1 LRLKLYATAGAC
13 LTIAAFTLPGLANAS
28 PATAPASPSATR
40 QLPAATATPRD
51 LPKQP
56 PGAKDCAA
64 PTTPLMMQCQSIVAT
79 SARAETAAR
88 HAAEAAAAAR
98 AKGESPAATVS
109 SSGPLTPADLQAAYG
124 ITSASSSDGSSETVA
139 IVDAYYDPNV
149 QSDLATY
156 RSEFGLPACD
166 TSTEAGCLNVYNE
179 NGTSLATDPSAAP
192 PKSPSDDNWVPETS
206 LDVDMVSA
214 ICPNCTIDLIEA
226 NSDQLPDLATAE
238 DTAVSLGAKFV
249 SNSWNGEEVPGVSV
263 GDSPGE
269 SAYDTYFDHPG
280 VAITFASGDD
290 GYAAGYPASSQFV
303 TSVGGTYLDRSSSG
317 DWTSTVWNDNGSEN
331 TDDIAGATASGCSAG
346 EPQPSW
352 GPNSTDVTS
361 STLCANR
368 TQNDVSA
375 VADAPSGIDIYD
387 SADCGADGGS
397 GYCDIY
403 GTSVATPIIAAMY
416 ALAGTPAAN
425 TYPASYLYAD
435 PSGLTPVTSGTP
447 PATSGSDVLAGS
459 PLTCESS
466 RQYLCNAADSLTTPY
481 DGYNGPAGLGTP
493 NGSLAPFKESATAD
507 VVSVANPGT
516 YDLQQGVSVS
526 LPAIQAI
533 DSASGQT
540 LTYSASGLPAGL
552 SINSSTGVI
561 SGKVDDVENDTVQ
574 VTATD
579 GTGASATVY
588 FRIEA
593 SGSLTASYHAG
604 TGQVKLDWDN
614 KCLDDNGNK
623 STNGNKI
630 QIWQC
635 TGNDAGQVWSFQ
647 PDTGPGE
654 VADAGL
660 SQLGT
665 VQIHGKCLDIVNRG
679 TADGSKLDLWS
690 CNGGANQQW
699 AIAGQ
704 DGELYNPVS
713 GKCID
718 DPYNSETNG
727 TQLDIWSCN
736 EEPWQAWTLPASP
749 MTSGVAGKCLDDT
762 GDSSANG
769 NLVQSWACNGEASQ
783 KWTFGLDGTIQ
794 VNGKCLNALNN
805 GTTNGTEVQLYSCSN
820 DSGTYSANY
829 WYLTAYGQI
838 ENGQA
843 QKCLAI
849 PDNSTANG
857 TKLALQDC
865 YGEPGEIWAAS

>member
-1 LRLKLYATAGAC
+1 LYATAGAC
-13 LTIAAFTLPGLANAS
+13 LTVAAFTLPGLANAS
-28 PATAPASPSATR
+28 PATAATPPSAIG
-40 QLPAATATPRD
+40 QLSAATATPSQN

-56 PGAKDCAA
+56 SGAKECAA
-64 PTTPLMMQCQSIVAT
+64 PTSPLMMQCQSIVAT
-79 SARAETAAR
+79 SAKAETAAK
-88 HAAEAAAAAR
+88 HAAEAVASAR

-109 SSGPLTPADLQAAYG
+109 ASEPLTPADLQAAYG
-124 ITSASSSDGSSETVA
+124 ITSDSSSDGSGETVA
-139 IVDAYYDPNV
+139 IVDAYYDPKV
-149 QSDLATY
+149 QSDLAAY

-166 TSTEAGCLNVYNE
+166 ASTGVGCLNVYNE
-179 NGTSLATDPSAAP
+179 NGTNLATDPSAAP
-192 PKSPSDDNWVPETS
+192 PESPSDDNWVPETS
-206 LDVDMVSA
+206 LDTDMVSA

-226 NSDQLPDLATAE
+226 NSDQLSDLATAE

-249 SNSWNGEEVPGVSV
+249 SNSWSNA
-263 GDSPGE
+263 DYPGE
-269 SAYDTYFDHPG
+269 SAYDQYFDHPG

-290 GYAAGYPASSQFV
+290 GYGASYPASSQFV
-303 TSVGGTYLDRSSSG
+303 TSVGGTYLEQDSSG
-317 DWTSTVWNDNGSEN
+317 DWTSTVWNDNGGGN
-331 TDDIAGATASGCSAG
+331 ADGIAGATASGCSAG

-352 GPNSTDVTS
+352 GPDSSDVITS
-361 STLCANR
+361 SVCANR

-387 SADCGADGGS
+387 SADCS

-435 PSGLTPVTSGTP
+435 PSGLTPVTSGT
-447 PATSGSDVLAGS
+447 DVFAGS
-459 PLTCESS
+459 PLTCESN
-466 RQYLCNAADSLTTPY
+466 RQYLCNAAY
-481 DGYNGPAGLGTP
+481 DLSDNYNGPAGHGTP
-493 NGSLAPFKESATAD
+493 NGNLAPFKESATGD

-561 SGKVDDVENDTVQ
+561 SGKVINVENDTVH

-593 SGSLTASYHAG
+593 SGSLTADYHAG
-604 TGQVKLDWDN
+604 TGQVQLDWDS
-614 KCLDDNGNK
+614 KCLDDTNN
-623 STNGNKI
+623 SSANGNKI

-635 TGNDAGQVWSFQ
+635 TSNDAGQVWSFE
-647 PDTGPGE
+647 PATAPGE
-654 VADAGL
+654 VAEAGL

-679 TADGSKLDLWS
+679 TANGSKLDLWS

-699 AIAGQ
+699 EIAGEY
-704 DGELYNPVS
+704 GELYNPVS

-718 DPYNSETNG
+718 DPYNSKTNG

-736 EEPWQAWTLPASP
+736 EEPWQAWLLPASP
-749 MTSGVAGKCLDDT
+749 FDSAVSGKCIND
-762 GDSSANG
+762 GGNSSSNGANII
-769 NLVQSWACNGEASQ
+769 SYTCNGAGNEKLYVDTVDQYA
-783 KWTFGLDGTIQ
+783 LLVI
-794 VNGKCLNALNN
+794 NGKCLNATGN
-805 GTTNGTEVQLYSCSN
+805 GTVNGTAIQLYSC
-820 DSGTYSANY
+820 ANSSDDVY
-829 WYLTAYGQI
+829 TANLWYLTAYGQI
-838 ENGQA
+838 ENAQA

-849 PDNSTANG
+849 PNNSTTNS
-857 TKLALQDC
+857 THLELEDC